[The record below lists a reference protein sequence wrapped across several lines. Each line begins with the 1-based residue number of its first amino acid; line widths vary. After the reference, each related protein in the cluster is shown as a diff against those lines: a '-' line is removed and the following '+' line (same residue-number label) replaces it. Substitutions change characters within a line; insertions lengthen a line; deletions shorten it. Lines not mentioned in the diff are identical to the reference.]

1 MTRNPPSVLS
11 RIRFAGLAIMAGVAL
26 AGAIFYAFVNDH
38 FVGSVVSRSLGP
50 YTDALADIGFSS
62 SDPAIWRSV
71 ASRHDLWILVE
82 PPDGEAVLFDPDG
95 QTQPVEPGREW
106 TRFRAERWGP
116 DQTKVTMYWT
126 LSSFGEAHLPL
137 LGSLLIMV
145 AGVVGSGFW
154 FLQQQLKPLS
164 WLRNGV
170 NAIAQGDFAARVPVV
185 RNDEI
190 GEVAEA
196 FNEMAGRVGEMIEDR
211 ERLLGDVSHELRSPL
226 SRMKVALEF
235 MPEGPKR
242 DALDRDIREME
253 GLVVALLEREEL
265 RSRSAPIAATPV
277 DLTALTAEVVETFK
291 GREPR
296 IELIS
301 NGAVPVNGD
310 ANWLELLVKNLLDNA
325 VKFSRPGASPVQVEI
340 RSDDDGIL
348 FTIRDDGIG
357 VPTDDTEKLFEP
369 FVKLDPARGHESGYG
384 LGLNLCQRIVHLHG
398 GTIDIR
404 PREEGGTEVL
414 VRF

>member
-1 MTRNPPSVLS
+1 M
-11 RIRFAGLAIMAGVAL
+11 RFASLAILAGVTI
-26 AGAIFYAFVNDH
+26 AGAIFYAFVNNH
-38 FVGSVVSRSLGP
+38 YVGSIISRSVGP
-50 YTDALADIGFSS
+50 YTDALADIGFGS
-62 SDPAIWRSV
+62 SDPAIWGEV
-71 ASRHDLWILVE
+71 ADRHDIWILVE
-82 PPDGEAVLFDPDG
+82 PPDGDPIVFDPDG
-95 QTQPVEPGREW
+95 NSPPFEPGRDW
-106 TRFRAERWGP
+106 TPIRAERWGP
-116 DQTKVTMYWT
+116 DETKVTMFWR
-126 LSSFGEAHLPL
+126 LSSFGGAHIAL

-154 FLQQQLKPLS
+154 FLQRQLKPLS

-170 NAIAQGDFAARVPVV
+170 NAIARGDFAARVPVV

-196 FNEMAGRVGEMIEDR
+196 FNVMAGRVGEMIEER

-235 MPEGPKR
+235 MPEGDKR

-253 GLVVALLEREEL
+253 GLVVTLLEREEL
-265 RSRSAPIAATPV
+265 RSSRAPIAAEPV

-291 GREPR
+291 GREPP

-301 NGAVPVNGD
+301 NDAVTVNGD

-340 RSDDDGIL
+340 RSDDDAIL

-404 PREEGGTEVL
+404 PREQGGTEVL